1 MSLYLVSQPSDAEIA
16 DAQAD
21 VRADIVTAYSRAKS
35 LGHRAG
41 VAKALLLAMNYD
53 AANPDEPPVMDEI
66 HTRYDAA
73 A

>member
-1 MSLYLVSQPSDAEIA
+1 MSLYLVSTPSDAEIA

-21 VRADIVTAYSRAKS
+21 VRAEIVTAYSKAKS
-35 LGHRAG
+35 RNHRAG
-41 VAKALLLAMNYD
+41 IAKALLLAMTYD